1 MISAD
6 FWIIASKVKVYTGL
20 LQGASYIPTCQRGTE
35 LRAPPNKAT
44 PAEKRT
50 FCEFNQTK
58 HLNLR

>member
-6 FWIIASKVKVYTGL
+6 FWIIVSKGKVYTGL
-20 LQGASYIPTCQRGTE
+20 LQGASYIPTCQRDTE

-50 FCEFNQTK
+50 ICESNQTK